1 MCVWTDKKHL
11 QRGEVER
18 ALNMFEDM
26 TGNGLHPTDVT
37 FNALISACAK
47 RPDYYETAFDLFEQ
61 MHTVYNFE
69 PDRITYNIL
78 LSACARKRELKRA
91 REIVQTMHAH
101 QQQQSDSMISPDEHT
116 FITLFSCYANY
127 NPPSTQKMTA
137 TVKDEAA
144 ATLVEHSL
152 FLPILPVRRSQ
163 VVEEAKHVYNYIIS
177 NKLCDVSSELIT
189 AYLDVHI
196 TQKRSTECLLIYD
209 HEFAKY
215 NVEHLPKTFS
225 HMLRYAYDTRDSTLA
240 WKVWEDYQEFLES
253 RSARF
258 PDNPDDSIVE
268 RKRIQDERTACQR
281 REEWTL
287 AHQRTMLRSMA
298 NTLGRWVWV
307 SDDAAVHRIS
317 DFSSFQWQRRKECD
331 KASADILP
339 QEQQGSSN
347 SNHAAVQAQWTQA
360 FIRQVYPDRGPG

>member
-1 MCVWTDKKHL
+1 
-11 QRGEVER
+11 
-18 ALNMFEDM
+18 MFEDM

-298 NTLGRWVWV
+298 NTLGR
-307 SDDAAVHRIS
+307 
-317 DFSSFQWQRRKECD
+317 
-331 KASADILP
+331 
-339 QEQQGSSN
+339 
-347 SNHAAVQAQWTQA
+347 
-360 FIRQVYPDRGPG
+360 